1 MVLEAAVRSPFSTVS
16 SLSLFLLRLR
26 RLQCVARYSREGNAA
41 GLHTT
46 SVDRTRTGNKGAG
59 ARLGRSAGTSN
70 KKPVR
75 SIEDLVTPVS
85 VPVPKFCD
93 QDDGLGGIVD
103 PVDSISI
110 SMVLNEFSRRPLI
123 RQLAEENGMNAKLF
137 MTAFRSFR
145 TYCLTAKP
153 LDPAIAVTLS
163 DIVKQGQDVD
173 SLFVYFL
180 SHARKV
186 YPHLESIEDLRMISD
201 LTQPHNW
208 YPEARTIHRRI
219 IFHAGPTNSGKTY
232 EALKRFRE
240 AKSGV
245 YCGPLKLLASE
256 VFFRTNEQGVKC
268 DMVTG
273 EERRYAIDNHHPSA
287 HLSSTVE
294 MLSTQMHV
302 DVAVI
307 DEIQMLRDEQRGW
320 AWTRAL
326 LGVAADEVHLC
337 GEASAVNIVRELLNP
352 IGEHVEVRE
361 YKRKTSLSLAAHALA
376 TLDNV
381 QDGDCIVCFS
391 RRAIFSVT
399 KQLEKIGVKP
409 AVIYGDL
416 PPGTKLSQAGKFND
430 PNDATNVLVATDAIG
445 MGLNLNIRRIIF
457 YSLIRPPNG
466 ELIPNYA
473 ALQIAGR
480 AGRFGTVYEEGKV
493 MTVREEDMGILKEIL
508 SQPVSA
514 IESVGIA
521 PTFEQLETFSFH
533 LPNASF
539 INLLDIFVSVCSIT
553 DRFFICTVNQMK
565 SLAELID
572 YIPLPL
578 KVRYTFCIAPV
589 NPDEKLAASA
599 FVKMARRFSSGQALT
614 YDWLCG
620 VIGWPVSPAEKL
632 IDLVRLEQIYGIV
645 DVYLWLS
652 LRFPDM
658 FPDETEVRTLERQL
672 DLVIEDGVTR
682 IIELLGV
689 DNAKEASEAKKL
701 AEKMKTEEE
710 KAEFE
715 DSLEDA
721 VAEEE
726 VNEEGKQPLKLPG
739 KRKGKRKSIS
749 DVVMARGVIT
759 AKELEELRAEVR
771 REEAEKL
778 RRKK

>member
-1 MVLEAAVRSPFSTVS
+1 MHCVVYCFISTDTLSHLFAQINAGLSHTMVLEATLRSR
-16 SLSLFLLRLR
+16 LLRVYTRSSFLS
-26 RLQCVARYSREGNAA
+26 RLLFSAHHSQHFWPAR
-41 GLHTT
+41 LHTT
-46 SVDRTRTGNKGAG
+46 SVVQTRTGNKGT
-59 ARLGRSAGTSN
+59 RSGRSASSAY
-70 KKPVR
+70 KKAAR
-75 SIEDLVTPVS
+75 RIEDLVTPVN
-85 VPVPKFCD
+85 VPVPKFD
-93 QDDGLGGIVD
+93 DHDDGLGGIVD

-110 SMVLNEFSRRPLI
+110 SMVLNEFSRRPII
-123 RQLAEENGMNAKLF
+123 RQLAEENGMSVKLF

-163 DIVKQGQDVD
+163 DIVNHGQDVD

-208 YPEARTIHRRI
+208 YPEARTIHRKI

-240 AKSGV
+240 AKSGI

-273 EERRYAIDNHHPSA
+273 EERRYAVDNHHPSS

-294 MLSTQMHV
+294 MLSTQMRV
-302 DVAVI
+302 EVAVI

-326 LGVAADEVHLC
+326 LGAAADEVHLC
-337 GEASAVNIVRELLNP
+337 GEQSAVSVVRELLNP
-352 IGEHVEVRE
+352 IGEHVEVHE
-361 YKRKTSLSLAAHALA
+361 YKRKTSLSLSPHALQ

-399 KQLEKIGVKP
+399 KQLEKIGVRP

-416 PPGTKLSQAGKFND
+416 PPGTKLSQAAKFND
-430 PNDATNVLVATDAIG
+430 PKDATNVLVATDAIG
-445 MGLNLNIRRIIF
+445 MGLNLNIRRMIF
-457 YSLIRPPNG
+457 YSLMRPPNG

-480 AGRFGTVYEEGKV
+480 AGRYGTTYEEGKV
-493 MTVREEDMGILKEIL
+493 MTLREEDMAILKEIL
-508 SQPVSA
+508 SQPVSP

-539 INLLDIFVSVCSIT
+539 INLLDIFVSVCSVT
-553 DRFFICTVNQMK
+553 DRFFICTVDQMK
-565 SLAELID
+565 TLAELID

-578 KVRYTFCIAPV
+578 KVSCIVRCFP
-589 NPDEKLAASA
+589 LIMMSA
-599 FVKMARRFSSGQALT
+599 FVDEIETS
-614 YDWLCG
+614 
-620 VIGWPVSPAEKL
+620 V
-632 IDLVRLEQIYGIV
+632 GI
-645 DVYLWLS
+645 
-652 LRFPDM
+652 F
-658 FPDETEVRTLERQL
+658 
-672 DLVIEDGVTR
+672 
-682 IIELLGV
+682 
-689 DNAKEASEAKKL
+689 
-701 AEKMKTEEE
+701 
-710 KAEFE
+710 
-715 DSLEDA
+715 
-721 VAEEE
+721 
-726 VNEEGKQPLKLPG
+726 
-739 KRKGKRKSIS
+739 
-749 DVVMARGVIT
+749 
-759 AKELEELRAEVR
+759 
-771 REEAEKL
+771 
-778 RRKK
+778 

>member
-1 MVLEAAVRSPFSTVS
+1 MVLEAAVRSRLSTVP
-16 SLSLFLLRLR
+16 SLSCFLFRMR
-26 RLQCVARYSREGNAA
+26 RFVCVARYSHDGYPAR
-41 GLHTT
+41 LHTT
-46 SVDRTRTGNKGAG
+46 SFYRTRIGN
-59 ARLGRSAGTSN
+59 
-70 KKPVR
+70 
-75 SIEDLVTPVS
+75 DLVTPVD
-85 VPVPKFCD
+85 VPVPKFD
-93 QDDGLGGIVD
+93 NQDDGLGGIVD

-110 SMVLNEFSRRPLI
+110 SMVLNEFSRHPLI
-123 RQLAEENGMNAKLF
+123 RQLAEENGMSAKLF

-163 DIVKQGQDVD
+163 DIVKQ
-173 SLFVYFL
+173 
-180 SHARKV
+180 
-186 YPHLESIEDLRMISD
+186 
-201 LTQPHNW
+201 
-208 YPEARTIHRRI
+208 
-219 IFHAGPTNSGKTY
+219 GPTNSGKTY

-256 VFFRTNEQGVKC
+256 VFFRTSEQGVKC

-273 EERRYAIDNHHPSA
+273 EERRYAIDNRHPSA

-320 AWTRAL
+320 AWTRTL

-337 GEASAVNIVRELLNP
+337 GEASAINIVRELLNP
-352 IGEHVEVRE
+352 IGEHVEVHE
-361 YKRKTSLSLAAHALA
+361 YKRKTSLSLAPHALG
-376 TLDNV
+376 TFDNV

-508 SQPVSA
+508 SQPVSP

-553 DRFFICTVNQMK
+553 DPFFICTVNQMK

-599 FVKMARRFSSGQALT
+599 FLKMTRRFSSGQALT
-614 YDWLCG
+614 FDWLCG
-620 VIGWPVSPAEKL
+620 VIGWPISPPEKL
-632 IDLVRLEQIYGIV
+632 IDLVRLEQVYGIV

-701 AEKMKTEEE
+701 AEKMKTEKE
-710 KAEFE
+710 KADFE

-721 VAEEE
+721 VMEAE
-726 VNEEGKQPLKLPG
+726 VNEAEKQPLKLPG
-739 KRKGKRKSIS
+739 KRKGKRKSIT

-759 AKELEELRAEVR
+759 AKELEELRAELR
-771 REEAEKL
+771 REEVEKL